1 MNSSSPPP
9 LCSTSTSTDLELFIE
24 FSIAIPSMVL
34 YILFF
39 IVYFKS
45 FQLRSSYYLLFFVHS
60 CINIVYFI
68 SRALLMRVTSFS
80 LLCQWILD
88 NFGELEYTFT
98 PLYFIYH
105 YTQHAQALSIMAI
118 NINRVFAIYFY
129 NSFTVLHYL
138 TYVLLFS
145 TLLLP
150 LPLTWHLL
158 ISPVKY
164 IPSPPVLAMDYHRTI
179 SYPGLSVLHLIV
191 DTAATGVVAGTS
203 VLILAQMQSLQ
214 KRRKTNERSLI
225 IVSLLLSF
233 GLLLSATVQYLIHS
247 LPRQSSGYFFTLNH
261 RWIITDFVSL
271 FPPWSLLLLS
281 SVVRTEISSLLR
293 LSSPS
298 SLPSSNRP
306 LVSPPSI
313 SIHRVVTLQ
322 GVTPHRGSTI
332 GEAALP
338 TRKTVTLPLG
348 VGNKD
353 RGRMSRWR
361 GSIPHSTP
369 PSNQHQYHLIPTDQT
384 NSNNITIEI
393 ESISTPRPT
402 LR

>member
-281 SVVRTEISSLLR
+281 SVVRTEI
-293 LSSPS
+293 
-298 SLPSSNRP
+298 
-306 LVSPPSI
+306 
-313 SIHRVVTLQ
+313 HRVVTLQ